1 MLLKINA
8 GAALNAFTERGK
20 NSKAAQED
28 KNTRKNE
35 TGKKK
40 EILCGK

>member
-1 MLLKINA
+1 MLA
-8 GAALNAFTERGK
+8 QALNAFTERGK
-20 NSKAAQED
+20 KYFKAAQVN

-40 EILCGK
+40 TV